1 MMKILSNAHLDK
13 KLLIDRDG
21 TLVGTC
27 RVNFEAY
34 RKAFT
39 DFSQPVPES
48 LEALL
53 HQGLSWSEI
62 VEKAAPGIKG
72 NLAKEI
78 HASKRKQ
85 FCNFFHLLNW
95 NEDLIEEIQGR
106 NWAIVSNG
114 SEESTQ
120 QILDQRPELK
130 PIAIVGP
137 NKSLMPKP
145 SPDMYNHI
153 IEKFS
158 LTAGEI
164 LVIEDS
170 VVGLRSA
177 ECIGLEVLMV
187 QHRC

>member
-1 MMKILSNAHLDK
+1 MRILSNNHLDK

-34 RKAFT
+34 SEAFT
-39 DFSQPVPES
+39 ELSQPVPGS
-48 LEALL
+48 LEELL

-62 VEKAAPGIKG
+62 VEKTAPGIQG

-78 HASKRKQ
+78 HARKRKQ
-85 FCNFFHLLNW
+85 FCRFFHLLNW
-95 NEDLIEEIQGR
+95 NEELIEEIQGR
-106 NWAIVSNG
+106 TWAIVSNG

-145 SPDMYNHI
+145 SSDMYSHLL
-153 IEKFS
+153 ERFS

-177 ECIGLEVLMV
+177 EGIGLDVLMV